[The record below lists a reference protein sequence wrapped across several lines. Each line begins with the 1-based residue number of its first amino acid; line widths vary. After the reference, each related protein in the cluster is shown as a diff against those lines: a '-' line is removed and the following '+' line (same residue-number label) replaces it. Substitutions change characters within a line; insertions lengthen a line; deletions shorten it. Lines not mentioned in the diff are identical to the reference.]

1 MDRTHVRALCALVV
15 LAMFTVTFAPG
26 ANAQP
31 KHRDPAVPWEAG
43 GQEAGIWMD
52 KVSALIAEQQY
63 EAAMQAIGNIV
74 NYVNAMIAEQQAEAA
89 RAAEVARVQQQ
100 QVAQQPAPRVQPSA
114 PAPSGGGAVGACT
127 GFAVPDYIIQRE
139 SGGNP
144 NISNSGGSGAYG
156 CYQIMPATWA
166 SSCRDLGPEIGSSPA
181 TQAQCASRLPLSAW
195 GG

>member
-15 LAMFTVTFAPG
+15 LAMFTVTFAPS
-26 ANAQP
+26 ASAQP

-114 PAPSGGGAVGACT
+114 PTGGAPGACGGAT
-127 GFAVPDYIIQRE
+127 NGADQFIHRE

>member
-1 MDRTHVRALCALVV
+1 
-15 LAMFTVTFAPG
+15 MFTVTFAPS
-26 ANAQP
+26 ASAQP

-74 NYVNAMIAEQQAEAA
+74 NYVNALIAEQQAEAA
-89 RAAEVARVQQQ
+89 RAADVARAQQQ
-100 QVAQQPAPRVQPSA
+100 QSAPRVQPSA

-144 NISNSGGSGAYG
+144 NAYNASSGAIG
-156 CYQIMPATWA
+156 C
-166 SSCRDLGPEIGSSPA
+166 
-181 TQAQCASRLPLSAW
+181 TQTLISHYNAGGICAGLDPHTVDGQRQCTQRLVNAAGLAPWSTR
-195 GG
+195 